1 MRTAALAE
9 DAVSVRQV
17 RSHGVP
23 EAALRHQ
30 LATVPTPRLRRFVF
44 VRRVTLRAGPQ
55 QVAQAMQAALAKLAE
70 NDRQEVVAF
79 ADFPALAVACARAAL
94 GGGLGR
100 AWHWRLLG
108 LPLGAGPGEAIATL
122 LAAHP
127 LEAVSAVAAL
137 AEQGLLGAVW
147 RDMPE
152 AAAARLTAAL
162 AMATGFTVPDWPA
175 GMLAGRTAGPL
186 RAMLAAPPSSV
197 ELLLARV
204 AAMWAQMGPLQLHS
218 QALLAAA
225 VVSLLRW
232 SPGVLRSADSPV
244 WPVLLA
250 RIAGE
255 GPVAHAPRSE
265 PVSANPAPDTAIL
278 AEDVAPPPTEPATAE
293 GGQDARGQ
301 EVSTG
306 WGGVLFL
313 INALRRLDVEAVLE
327 AAGPDAPSGWRL
339 LHDLGVAFGLPED
352 EPMAAF
358 LAAQDLDTSVP
369 PQLLATLIGRIE
381 DVYRRD
387 GPWPLPLAQPARLWA
402 TETHLDVDL
411 ETKEIDLAIRL
422 AGLDLDPGWVP
433 WLGRVVTFHYDR
445 IPTHYRRSS

>member
-17 RSHGVP
+17 RSRGVS
-23 EAALRHQ
+23 ETVLRHQ
-30 LATVPTPRLRRFVF
+30 LAVAPTPRVRRFVF
-44 VRRVTLRAGPQ
+44 VRRVTLRAGAQ

-70 NDRQEVVAF
+70 DGRQEVLSF

-94 GGGLGR
+94 GGGLSG
-100 AWHWRLLG
+100 AWHWRTLG
-108 LPLGAGPGEAIATL
+108 LPRGAGPGEAIATL

-137 AEQGLLGAVW
+137 ADQGLLGPVW
-147 RDMPE
+147 RDLPE

-162 AMATGFTVPDWPA
+162 AMAAGFTVPDWPDGASDGYA
-175 GMLAGRTAGPL
+175 GGR
-186 RAMLAAPPSSV
+186 APASV
-197 ELLLARV
+197 EVLLARA
-204 AAMWAQMGPLQLHS
+204 AAMWAQVGPLPPRS

-225 VVSLLRW
+225 VLSLLRW
-232 SPGVLRSADSPV
+232 SPGVLRSPDSPV

-250 RIAGE
+250 RIAGAGLVPPSPRPE
-255 GPVAHAPRSE
+255 LAPADPE
-265 PVSANPAPDTAIL
+265 LNAATL
-278 AEDVAPPPTEPATAE
+278 AEGIAPSPAEPAAAE
-293 GGQDARGQ
+293 AVQDARGQ

-313 INALRRLDVEAVLE
+313 INALRRLDVDALLE

-339 LHDLGVAFGLPED
+339 LHDLGVAFGLPDD

-358 LAAQDLDTSVP
+358 LASQDLDTDVP
-369 PQLLATLIGRIE
+369 PELLATLMGGIE
-381 DVYRRD
+381 ELYRAG

-402 TETHLDVDL
+402 TETHLDLDLATTDVDL
-411 ETKEIDLAIRL
+411 ALRL
-422 AGLDLDPGWVP
+422 SGLDLDPGWVP
-433 WLGRVVTFHYDR
+433 WLGRVVTFNYGN
-445 IPTHYRRSS
+445 IPTHHRGSG

>member
-1 MRTAALAE
+1 M
-9 DAVSVRQV
+9 RQV
-17 RSHGVP
+17 RSRGVP

-70 NDRQEVVAF
+70 NDRPEVVAF

-94 GGGLGR
+94 GGGLGG
-100 AWHWRLLG
+100 AWHWRTLG
-108 LPLGAGPGEAIATL
+108 LPRGAGPGEAIATL

-162 AMATGFTVPDWPA
+162 AMAAGFTVPDWPA
-175 GMLAGRTAGPL
+175 ERWLVARRARSGRL
-186 RAMLAAPPSSV
+186 VAAPPSSV
-197 ELLLARV
+197 EVLLARV
-204 AAMWAQMGPLQLHS
+204 AAMWAQAGPLPPQS
-218 QALLAAA
+218 QALMAAA
-225 VVSLLRW
+225 VLSLLRW

-255 GPVAHAPRSE
+255 GPIAHAPRSE
-265 PVSANPAPDTAIL
+265 PAPADPAPGTAPV
-278 AEDVAPPPTEPATAE
+278 ADGVAPPLTEPAAAAVE
-293 GGQDARGQ
+293 GAQDARGQ

-313 INALRRLDVEAVLE
+313 INALRRLDIEAVLE
-327 AAGPDAPSGWRL
+327 AAGAEAPSGWRL
-339 LHDLGVAFGLPED
+339 LHDLGVAFGLPKD

-433 WLGRVVTFHYDR
+433 WLGRVVTFHYDQ
-445 IPTHYRRSS
+445 IPTHYRGSS

>member
-1 MRTAALAE
+1 MSAAALAE

-17 RSHGVP
+17 RSRGVP

-55 QVAQAMQAALAKLAE
+55 QVAQAMQAALAKLSE

-79 ADFPALAVACARAAL
+79 ADFPALAVACAQAAL
-94 GGGLGR
+94 GGGLGE
-100 AWHWRLLG
+100 AWHWRTLG
-108 LPLGAGPGEAIATL
+108 LSGAAGAGQAIATL

-127 LEAVSAVAAL
+127 LEAVSAVSAL
-137 AEQGLLGAVW
+137 AEQGLLGSVW

-162 AMATGFTVPDWPA
+162 AIAAGFTVPDWPDPLRA
-175 GMLAGRTAGPL
+175 LVAAPPRSVEALLGLAVAMWAQAGPL
-186 RAMLAAPPSSV
+186 RP
-197 ELLLARV
+197 
-204 AAMWAQMGPLQLHS
+204 HS
-218 QALLAAA
+218 EALMAAA
-225 VVSLLRW
+225 VLSLLRW

-255 GPVAHAPRSE
+255 VPVARTQHSE
-265 PVSANPAPDTAIL
+265 PVSTARSPRAATLVDDAAPTPTIPAAW
-278 AEDVAPPPTEPATAE
+278 EVM
-293 GGQDARGQ
+293 QDARGQ

-313 INALRRLDVEAVLE
+313 INALQRLEVEQVLE
-327 AAGPDAPSGWRL
+327 AAGPEAPSGWRL
-339 LHDLGVAFGLPED
+339 LHDLGMAFGLPED

-358 LAAQDLDTSVP
+358 LAAQDLDTTVP
-369 PQLLATLIGRIE
+369 PQLLAALIGRIE
-381 DVYRRD
+381 DLYRLD
-387 GPWPLPLAQPARLWA
+387 GPLPLPLAQPARLWA
-402 TETHLDVDL
+402 TETHLDLDL
-411 ETKEIDLAIRL
+411 ETKDVDPAIRL

-433 WLGRVVTFHYDR
+433 WLGRVVTFHYDQ
-445 IPTHYRRSS
+445 IPTHYRGSG